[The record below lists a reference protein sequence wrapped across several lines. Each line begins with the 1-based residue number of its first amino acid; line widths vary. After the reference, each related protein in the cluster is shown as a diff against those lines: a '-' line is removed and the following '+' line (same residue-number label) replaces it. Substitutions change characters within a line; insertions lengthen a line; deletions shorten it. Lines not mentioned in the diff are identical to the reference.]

1 MEYGMSLELCD
12 WSAAISAAKKELA
25 ALKTLEISFGQT
37 LIILTREVILE
48 EALKMYDKGCREDEL
63 YSLLIGK

>member
-12 WSAAISAAKKELA
+12 WSVAISTAKKELA
-25 ALKTLEISFGQT
+25 ALKTLEMSFGQT

-48 EALKMYDKGCREDEL
+48 EVLKCMIKDAEKMNFILC
-63 YSLLIGK
+63 